1 MFLRPPPV
9 EEVTRKI
16 NDPEKPFS
24 VRDES
29 IIEDIIVEPL
39 EVFEK

>member
-1 MFLRPPPV
+1 MFLRPTPV

-16 NDPEKPFS
+16 NDPEKPYS

-29 IIEDIIVEPL
+29 IIENLIVAPL
-39 EVFEK
+39 EEFEK